1 MLSEEELDG
10 MTVHE
15 LIEQIRSL
23 REKLRLEE
31 ATRKQMEVYR
41 NEWRAKAN
49 KFESEIAAAKF
60 IEANFE
66 QYKTDSDALLD
77 KVKKERDDL
86 REKLSKA
93 EEKWPC
99 GHLKSLRVFVHRGPF
114 HEPSER
120 CTPECD
126 AGPVCTIC
134 EAERQLCE
142 AREERD
148 EALAACAAWTN
159 LANSGWSLQGHTLD
173 CTNANY
179 IIGTCSETCKATK
192 RMLES
197 NPGQPLLDRL
207 HAAEKERDERSEE
220 ALRNAVLA
228 TNAAQDI
235 QRLGEGVKAL
245 EAFRIFAHDKLA
257 DALFIILKYDF
268 VFRRFPRDMVKE
280 PPKDE
285 SERWEALAFSL
296 YTDLASIAS
305 RAESVKHDA
314 AALQRI
320 FGDRASFDRL
330 CEALVAVP
338 ADKPKENPPT
348 CPR

>member
-126 AGPVCTIC
+126 AGPV
-134 EAERQLCE
+134 
-142 AREERD
+142 
-148 EALAACAAWTN
+148 
-159 LANSGWSLQGHTLD
+159 
-173 CTNANY
+173 
-179 IIGTCSETCKATK
+179 
-192 RMLES
+192 
-197 NPGQPLLDRL
+197 
-207 HAAEKERDERSEE
+207 
-220 ALRNAVLA
+220 
-228 TNAAQDI
+228 
-235 QRLGEGVKAL
+235 
-245 EAFRIFAHDKLA
+245 
-257 DALFIILKYDF
+257 
-268 VFRRFPRDMVKE
+268 
-280 PPKDE
+280 
-285 SERWEALAFSL
+285 
-296 YTDLASIAS
+296 
-305 RAESVKHDA
+305 
-314 AALQRI
+314 
-320 FGDRASFDRL
+320 
-330 CEALVAVP
+330 
-338 ADKPKENPPT
+338 
-348 CPR
+348 